1 MSYLHVNEDSKALVN
16 EDNGLLRQA
25 SVADTVRAYI
35 CSSYPQTHIYISLS
49 AIVATMNC
57 LLGNDASPAN

>member
-25 SVADTVRAYI
+25 SVADTVKSL
-35 CSSYPQTHIYISLS
+35 SSYPQTHIYISLS
-49 AIVATMNC
+49 AIVATINC
-57 LLGNDASPAN
+57 LSGNDALPAN